1 MFIIVTTKK
10 GNKKMFD
17 YNQQINS
24 LQTKKQKLKDEY
36 EQKKKRLQLKIQSL
50 KIAKTNEETRK
61 IKNGK

>member
-1 MFIIVTTKK
+1 
-10 GNKKMFD
+10 MFD